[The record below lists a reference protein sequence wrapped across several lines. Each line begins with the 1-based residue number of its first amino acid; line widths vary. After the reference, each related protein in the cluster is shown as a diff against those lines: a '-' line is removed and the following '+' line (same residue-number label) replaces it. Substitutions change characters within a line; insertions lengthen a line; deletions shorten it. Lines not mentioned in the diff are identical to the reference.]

1 MGKKKGSRKK
11 GSQAGDEDSE
21 STASASTL
29 SSLADLGFDDSS
41 AIEDDPFEASVDALY
56 EKRATTRE
64 RGLHS
69 LVSLFTA
76 SFNYE
81 EALVRKETLS
91 TLMLGCIKKGGVVEA
106 ALACRGIALLL
117 ITLGAGNDAESLQQ
131 DAHPVFQQAACY
143 GKAVAVKAA
152 AIEALAITAFVA
164 SNDPDV
170 VDKCMTGFAN
180 LWKAGPAKVSTA
192 AIRGWSLLLST
203 VPTWRMTTSRI
214 EASLQSL
221 ANQLHSGDVE
231 VRAAAG
237 EAIALLYHTCGIS
250 DLDSFLEDQ
259 DEPDLSPP
267 ASPVSH
273 AQNPEEQKPA
283 ASNHLALPI
292 TSTPDPRDQL
302 HSPDAAQRDF
312 QPDASTQAISLSAES
327 HAEPQHGQLSQDDS
341 KLIAPEASS
350 QALFEEPESSQNECD
365 QSSASVPAADADQ
378 VCQSINSMNSD
389 SGSEVTALLQDSYQQ
404 SPHTAHAPSNDDVE
418 PSSGSPSQHQPMT
431 PLARNQTP
439 STGDISSGHP
449 SAKSKEG
456 HQGRSKSAVRNPKQQ
471 AEAISNGLDDVVSRM
486 KDLATNRGDKNRR
499 SRRDRAS
506 TRSTF
511 RDLCNIVEQDGTV
524 AQTKIKLRHGDT
536 LVINTLA
543 GTVQLNALRR
553 FLAEGFQIHL
563 QQNPLLHQIFDFEP
577 REERAERLTPL
588 EKKMYRSPASAES
601 KNRTQQRNHDR
612 AATKA
617 YKGAMISEEW

>member
-1 MGKKKGSRKK
+1 MGKKKASKKK

-21 STASASTL
+21 SAASASTL

-41 AIEDDPFEASVDALY
+41 AIEDDPFEASIDALF

-91 TLMLGCIKKGGVVEA
+91 TLMLSCIKKGGVVEA

-117 ITLGAGNDAESLQQ
+117 ITLGAGNNTESLQQ

-164 SNDPDV
+164 SSDPDV

-273 AQNPEEQKPA
+273 GQIPREQKPA
-283 ASNHLALPI
+283 PHNYLALLNSGNQPHSVDI
-292 TSTPDPRDQL
+292 TQTDS
-302 HSPDAAQRDF
+302 
-312 QPDASTQAISLSAES
+312 QPNASTQAISCSAES
-327 HAEPQHGQLSQDDS
+327 HLEPQHENL
-341 KLIAPEASS
+341 E
-350 QALFEEPESSQNECD
+350 N
-365 QSSASVPAADADQ
+365 
-378 VCQSINSMNSD
+378 
-389 SGSEVTALLQDSYQQ
+389 SYQQ
-404 SPHTAHAPSNDDVE
+404 SPHTMHSPSNDDAG
-418 PSSGSPSQHQPMT
+418 PSNGSPSQRQPMT
-431 PLARNQTP
+431 PPTRIQTP
-439 STGDISSGHP
+439 STGDVSSGQP
-449 SAKSKEG
+449 SAKSKEA
-456 HQGRSKSAVRNPKQQ
+456 HQG
-471 AEAISNGLDDVVSRM
+471 
-486 KDLATNRGDKNRR
+486 
-499 SRRDRAS
+499 
-506 TRSTF
+506 

-524 AQTKIKLRHGDT
+524 AQTKVKLRHGDT
-536 LVINTLA
+536 LVINTLV

-553 FLAEGFQIHL
+553 FLAEGFQTHL

-601 KNRTQQRNHDR
+601 KSRTQQRNHDR

-617 YKGAMISEEW
+617 YKGAMISEEWS

>member
-1 MGKKKGSRKK
+1 MP
-11 GSQAGDEDSE
+11 
-21 STASASTL
+21 TAV
-29 SSLADLGFDDSS
+29 FH
-41 AIEDDPFEASVDALY
+41 IELLTSKLCTHSFCPDC
-56 EKRATTRE
+56 RATTRE

-91 TLMLGCIKKGGVVEA
+91 TLMLSCIKKGGAVEA

-117 ITLGAGNDAESLQQ
+117 ITLGAGNHAESLQQ

-203 VPTWRMTTSRI
+203 VPTWQMTTSRI

-259 DEPDLSPP
+259 DEPGLSPP
-267 ASPVSH
+267 ASPISPG
-273 AQNPEEQKPA
+273 QNVREEKPA
-283 ASNHLALPI
+283 PSIHLALPI
-292 TSTPDPRDQL
+292 TSMPDLRDQPQAL
-302 HSPDAAQRDF
+302 DTTQRQS
-312 QPDASTQAISLSAES
+312 QPDASTQAISRSAES
-327 HAEPQHGQLSQDDS
+327 DLEAQHGQLSQGDF
-341 KLIAPEASS
+341 KLTAPEPSS
-350 QALFEEPESSQNECD
+350 QALREEPESSRDECD

-378 VCQSINSMNSD
+378 VYESMNGNPD
-389 SGSEVTALLQDSYQQ
+389 GGVTAHLQDSDQQ
-404 SPHTAHAPSNDDVE
+404 GQHTAHPPSNDDVG
-418 PSSGSPSQHQPMT
+418 PSNGSPSQQQHMT
-431 PLARNQTP
+431 PPTKNPSP
-439 STGDISSGHP
+439 STGDVSTGHP

-456 HQGRSKSAVRNPKQQ
+456 HQLRPKSAARNPKQQ
-471 AEAISNGLDDVVSRM
+471 AEAISNGLEDVVSRM
-486 KDLATNRGDKNRR
+486 KELATNRGDKNRR
-499 SRRDRAS
+499 SRRDRAL

-511 RDLCNIVEQDGTV
+511 RDLCNVVEQDGTV

-536 LVINTLA
+536 LVINTLV
-543 GTVQLNALRR
+543 GTVQLNAFRR

-563 QQNPLLHQIFDFEP
+563 QQNPLMHQIFDFEP

-588 EKKMYRSPASAES
+588 EKKMYRYGRYA
-601 KNRTQQRNHDR
+601 HV
-612 AATKA
+612 
-617 YKGAMISEEW
+617 

>member
-1 MGKKKGSRKK
+1 MGKKKASKKK

-21 STASASTL
+21 SAASASTL

-41 AIEDDPFEASVDALY
+41 AIEDDPFEASIDALF

-91 TLMLGCIKKGGVVEA
+91 TLMLSCIKKGGVVEA

-117 ITLGAGNDAESLQQ
+117 ITLGAGNNTESLQQ

-164 SNDPDV
+164 SSDPDV

-273 AQNPEEQKPA
+273 GQIPREQKPA
-283 ASNHLALPI
+283 PHNYLALLNSGNQPHSVDI
-292 TSTPDPRDQL
+292 TQTDS
-302 HSPDAAQRDF
+302 
-312 QPDASTQAISLSAES
+312 QPNASTQAISCSAES
-327 HAEPQHGQLSQDDS
+327 HLEPQHGELSRGESRPTAPEPSSQD
-341 KLIAPEASS
+341 LPE
-350 QALFEEPESSQNECD
+350 QPGSSQNECD
-365 QSSASVPAADADQ
+365 QSSASGPAADADQ
-378 VCQSINSMNSD
+378 VCQSMN
-389 SGSEVTALLQDSYQQ
+389 GNPGVKVTENLENSYQQ
-404 SPHTAHAPSNDDVE
+404 SPHTMHSPSNDDAG
-418 PSSGSPSQHQPMT
+418 PSNGSPSQRQPMT
-431 PLARNQTP
+431 PPTRIQTP
-439 STGDISSGHP
+439 STGDVSSGQP
-449 SAKSKEG
+449 SAKSKEA

-471 AEAISNGLDDVVSRM
+471 AEAVSNGLDDVVSHM
-486 KDLATNRGDKNRR
+486 KELATNRGDKHRR

-524 AQTKIKLRHGDT
+524 AQTKVKLRHGDT
-536 LVINTLA
+536 LVINTLV

-553 FLAEGFQIHL
+553 FLAEGFQTHL

-601 KNRTQQRNHDR
+601 KSRTQQRNHDR

-617 YKGAMISEEW
+617 YKGAMISEEWS

>member
-1 MGKKKGSRKK
+1 MGKKKGSKKK

-21 STASASTL
+21 SAASASTL

-41 AIEDDPFEASVDALY
+41 AIEDDPFEASIDALY
-56 EKRATTRE
+56 EKRGTTRE

-69 LVSLFTA
+69 LVSMFTA

-192 AIRGWSLLLST
+192 ALRGWSLLLST

-259 DEPDLSPP
+259 DEPDFSPP
-267 ASPVSH
+267 ASP
-273 AQNPEEQKPA
+273 
-283 ASNHLALPI
+283 I
-292 TSTPDPRDQL
+292 
-302 HSPDAAQRDF
+302 
-312 QPDASTQAISLSAES
+312 
-327 HAEPQHGQLSQDDS
+327 
-341 KLIAPEASS
+341 
-350 QALFEEPESSQNECD
+350 
-365 QSSASVPAADADQ
+365 
-378 VCQSINSMNSD
+378 
-389 SGSEVTALLQDSYQQ
+389 
-404 SPHTAHAPSNDDVE
+404 
-418 PSSGSPSQHQPMT
+418 
-431 PLARNQTP
+431 P
-439 STGDISSGHP
+439 STGDVSSGQP

-456 HQGRSKSAVRNPKQQ
+456 HQGRSKSAARNPKQQ

-486 KDLATNRGDKNRR
+486 KDLASNRGDKNRR

-511 RDLCNIVEQDGTV
+511 RELCNVVEQDGTV

-536 LVINTLA
+536 LVINTLV

-577 REERAERLTPL
+577 REERPERLTPL

-601 KNRTQQRNHDR
+601 KSRTQQRNHDR

>member
-1 MGKKKGSRKK
+1 MGKKKASKKK

-21 STASASTL
+21 SAASASTL

-41 AIEDDPFEASVDALY
+41 AIEDDPFEASIDALF
-56 EKRATTRE
+56 EKRQKGDSQHFDVELHQEGRCG
-64 RGLHS
+64 RGS
-69 LVSLFTA
+69 LSMQGNRTVFPA
-76 SFNYE
+76 
-81 EALVRKETLS
+81 
-91 TLMLGCIKKGGVVEA
+91 
-106 ALACRGIALLL
+106 ALLL
-117 ITLGAGNDAESLQQ
+117 ITLGAGNNTESLQQ

-164 SNDPDV
+164 SSDPDV

-273 AQNPEEQKPA
+273 GQIPREQKPA
-283 ASNHLALPI
+283 PHNYLALLNSGNQPHSVDI
-292 TSTPDPRDQL
+292 TQTDS
-302 HSPDAAQRDF
+302 
-312 QPDASTQAISLSAES
+312 QPNASTQAISCSAES
-327 HAEPQHGQLSQDDS
+327 HLEPQHGELSRGESRPTAPEPSSQD
-341 KLIAPEASS
+341 LPE
-350 QALFEEPESSQNECD
+350 QPGSSQNECD
-365 QSSASVPAADADQ
+365 QSSASGPAADADQ
-378 VCQSINSMNSD
+378 VCQSMN
-389 SGSEVTALLQDSYQQ
+389 GNPGVKVTENLENSYQQ
-404 SPHTAHAPSNDDVE
+404 SPHTMHSPSNDDAG
-418 PSSGSPSQHQPMT
+418 PSNGSPSQRQPMT
-431 PLARNQTP
+431 PPTRIQTP
-439 STGDISSGHP
+439 STGDVSSGQP
-449 SAKSKEG
+449 SAKSKEA

-471 AEAISNGLDDVVSRM
+471 AEAVSNGLDDVVSHM
-486 KDLATNRGDKNRR
+486 KELATNRGDKHRR

-524 AQTKIKLRHGDT
+524 AQTKVKLRHGDT
-536 LVINTLA
+536 LVINTLV

-553 FLAEGFQIHL
+553 FLAEGFQTHL

-601 KNRTQQRNHDR
+601 KSRTQQRNHDR

-617 YKGAMISEEW
+617 YKGAMISEEWS